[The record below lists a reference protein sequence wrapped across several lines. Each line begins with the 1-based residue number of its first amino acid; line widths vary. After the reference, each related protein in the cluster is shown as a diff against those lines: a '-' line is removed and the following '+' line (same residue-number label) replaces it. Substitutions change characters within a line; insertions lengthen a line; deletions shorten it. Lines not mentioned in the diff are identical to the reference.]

1 MKNSMLVNV
10 NVRCPDSMRKFCVVL
25 PVPDKTAPLSS
36 MLGSLNRHVEASL
49 NDPSQNLPE
58 GLQLKVEDACTRLA
72 FQGHELYLGSGGSH
86 RPAAQ
91 LDYYLPTTNSL
102 ATGFTACM
110 TADEA
115 REEIHPGSA
124 NWMQGPFVYVRTL
137 NGGTLHVYAAES
149 STTVED
155 LKYIIQE
162 RAGGPTA

>member
-1 MKNSMLVNV
+1 
-10 NVRCPDSMRKFCVVL
+10 
-25 PVPDKTAPLSS
+25 
-36 MLGSLNRHVEASL
+36 MLGSSSLNRHVEASL